1 MCLQVTYLD
10 YPRGG
15 RGIADPVPVAESI
28 GSTMKDSYPAR
39 ERNRISCTSVAES
52 VPRIRRS
59 TDPPCRPSSPNTVSS
74 YRCPAAACP
83 GDISTMATKSSSPDS
98 SVSLGI
104 VTPRPY
110 SIEDKGSCL
119 GWMYDALNSA

>member
-15 RGIADPVPVAESI
+15 RGIADPGPVA
-28 GSTMKDSYPAR
+28 K
-39 ERNRISCTSVAES
+39 S

-119 GWMYDALNSA
+119 EWMYDALNSA